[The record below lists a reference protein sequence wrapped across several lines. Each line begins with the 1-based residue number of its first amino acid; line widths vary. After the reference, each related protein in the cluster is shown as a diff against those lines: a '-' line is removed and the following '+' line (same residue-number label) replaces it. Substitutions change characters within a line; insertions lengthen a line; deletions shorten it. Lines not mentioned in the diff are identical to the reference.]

1 MSGLNLDYMLS
12 LGGVDELSART
23 RTRADLMYRCI
34 DQSQGYY
41 VNKVD
46 KKYRSRINIPFSV
59 CDNAELET
67 KFLTEAAE
75 INLIELKDPNVEIG
89 CSASLYNAMPFEGI
103 FALINFM
110 KDFMKDNP
118 KA

>member
-1 MSGLNLDYMLS
+1 MLS
-12 LGGVDELSART
+12 IGGVSELDART

-41 VNKVD
+41 VNKVE
-46 KKYRSRINIPFSV
+46 KKHRSRINIPFSV
-59 CDNAELET
+59 CDNVELET
-67 KFLTEAAE
+67 KFLEEAAT
-75 INLIELKDPNVEIG
+75 INLIELKDPNVDIG
-89 CSASLYNAMPFEGI
+89 CRASLYNAMPFEGI
-103 FALINFM
+103 FTLINFM